1 MTKNA
6 MCRRIREARETI
18 AEISQ
23 EEAARRLGLSLKGY
37 RAYETFRKP
46 SPRRLR
52 EIAAAFGLNDDYF
65 LPRRDSELSRDHALS
80 VAAEPDAGQPFLA
93 RLELQVQRLDE
104 QLGRLERLL
113 VVRLGDEPTAAPL
126 NDGRERHVG

>member
-23 EEAARRLGLSLKGY
+23 EEAARRLSLSLKGY

-52 EIAAAFGLNDDYF
+52 EIAAAFGLSDDYF
-65 LPRRDSELSRDHALS
+65 LPRQHSEPSREPALR
-80 VAAEPDAGQPFLA
+80 VAAEPEAGQPFLA
-93 RLELQVQRLDE
+93 RLELQVQLLDE

-113 VVRLGDEPTAAPL
+113 GVRLADEATAAPV
-126 NDGRERHVG
+126 NDGRERRVG